1 MKEEVKAEAKLSKK
15 AGGEYIAKVGIELKS
30 GKQFEAGDKVIGA
43 SKEEIDALIVM
54 DAVEKEN

>member
-30 GKQFEAGDKVIGA
+30 GKQFAAGDKVVGVT
-43 SKEEIDALIVM
+43 KEEIEALIEM
-54 DAVEKEN
+54 DAVEKEK

>member
-15 AGGEYIAKVGIELKS
+15 ASGEYIAKVGIELKG
-30 GKQFEAGDKVIGA
+30 GKVFEAGDKIVGA
-43 SKEEIDALIVM
+43 TKEEIDALIEM